1 MLTERRIRVAAV
13 VENVPVVCEF
23 VVEAARDV
31 GLDERGI
38 HYCRLAV
45 DEACTNIVEHAYGYD
60 GANNTF
66 DVTCCQDDDQ
76 LVITIED
83 TGAEFDPTTQPDPK
97 PNPAIDELK
106 PGGWGVFFIK
116 KMMDH
121 VTYRRV
127 DDHNVLTLRKQAPR
141 PTVHAPAPLAI
152 NMHAISAQ
160 LVMIAPDGQIDISN
174 ARSLE
179 HALLQALSGGHRQI
193 ILNLDRVNY
202 LSSAGIK
209 AIVTVWQRAR
219 DSKGDLVL
227 VSLTPRV
234 SELLNIVG
242 LDLVLTILPTPEAA
256 LDHFKT
262 RR

>member
-45 DEACTNIVEHAYGYD
+45 DEACTNIVEHAYGHE
-60 GANNTF
+60 GESNTF

-83 TGAEFDPTTQPDPK
+83 SGEAFDPTTQPDPK
-97 PNPAIDELK
+97 PNPAIEDLK

-121 VTYRRV
+121 VAYHRA
-127 DDHNVLTLRKQAPR
+127 DGQNVLTLRKQAPR
-141 PTVHAPAPLAI
+141 PSVQMPAPLAI
-152 NMHAISAQ
+152 NMNAITPQ
-160 LVMIAPDGQIDISN
+160 LVTITPDGQIDVSN
-174 ARSLE
+174 ARTLE
-179 HALLQALSGGHRQI
+179 TALTQALNGGHRQI
-193 ILNLDRVNY
+193 VLNLERVNH

-209 AIVTVWQRAR
+209 VIVAAWQRSR
-219 DSKGDLVL
+219 DVKGDVVL
-227 VSLTPRV
+227 VSPTPRV
-234 SELLNIVG
+234 SEFLNVVG
-242 LDLVLTILPTPEAA
+242 LDLVLTILPSHDAA
-256 LDHFKT
+256 LHHFKVK
-262 RR
+262 R